1 MAENAGSL
9 NIDLKKGF
17 LVGGDSGGGNIS
29 AALSLRARDDPFFSA
44 SKITGQWLQEP
55 VVCHPD
61 AYPAQY
67 KADFRAFAEN
77 SGTPLLSS
85 ELCRLL
91 LGKCPFGRSYGI
103 QAP

>member
-1 MAENAGSL
+1 M
-9 NIDLKKGF
+9 DLKKGF
-17 LVGGDSGGGNIS
+17 LVGGES
-29 AALSLRARDDPFFSA
+29 AGASLAAGVVVRARDDSFFNEN
-44 SKITGQWLQEP
+44 KITGQWLQEP

-91 LGKCPFGRSYGI
+91 LGKCPFGGSHGI
-103 QAP
+103 QGP